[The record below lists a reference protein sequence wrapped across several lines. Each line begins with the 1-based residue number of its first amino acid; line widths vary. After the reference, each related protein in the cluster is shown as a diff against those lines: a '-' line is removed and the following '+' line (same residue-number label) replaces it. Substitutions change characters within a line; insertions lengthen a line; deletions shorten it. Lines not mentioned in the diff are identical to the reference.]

1 MVFQDYELVA
11 TKRVGHSRQKG
22 FLLLKQQFNAMGGI
36 NTVYLT
42 VFCGMAGPA
51 FGLTSST
58 PLVRPLISAAG
69 LGSIARNTL
78 TSSGPLLLGFIVGIS
93 AFGNPAEFRNLLWN
107 AGTYSREMKAVQKE
121 HYY

>member
-1 MVFQDYELVA
+1 MVYLDYELVS

-42 VFCGMAGPA
+42 TFFGVAGTT

-58 PLVRPLISAAG
+58 QLVKPLM
-69 LGSIARNTL
+69 
-78 TSSGPLLLGFIVGIS
+78 SGPGMNSFAKNILLKAGPAGFGFCTGV
-93 AFGNPAEFRNLLWN
+93 AVFGSGSELWQLIRNAPTYHREF
-107 AGTYSREMKAVQKE
+107 KAVQKE